1 MARALVDISKDQ
13 EKHFNN
19 YVSNLI
25 NQYIQQEIDNY
36 GEQQA
41 KINLINNKDIIIVDN
56 IMLKD
61 LKEEEQKNT
70 STFLSFK
77 YYYNFTSEDNLYY
90 IINNIYLKQYQDY
103 FKTYKIQEK
112 ANKENAKTI
121 IYNEITENIEENLDK
136 HDLDDIISY
145 IKTND
150 YKKLLIKSINEEYE
164 IDINILND
172 IYTSCLNKAIAPYKE
187 DLKICIDNKKYEDKL
202 QQERLKQKQKEQQD
216 YLKARK
222 NKIPLGWKM
231 YGITKAINK
240 MIK

>member
-1 MARALVDISKDQ
+1 MARTTVNLFPEHKAKFKAFVEND
-13 EKHFNN
+13 
-19 YVSNLI
+19 LI
-25 NQYIQQEIDNY
+25 NAFQCEIWDK
-36 GEQQA
+36 GEEQA
-41 KINLINNKDIIIVDN
+41 RISLLENKQDIINDLYSYIER
-56 IMLKD
+56 LKNESND
-61 LKEEEQKNT
+61 LYLNFKSYYDYTDYAIKNT
-70 STFLSFK
+70 
-77 YYYNFTSEDNLYY
+77 
-90 IINNIYLKQYQDY
+90 IINDTY
-103 FKTYKIQEK
+103 FKIYNETFKAYKIQEK
-112 ANKENAKTI
+112 ASKEYAKTI

-150 YKKLLIKSINEEYE
+150 YKKLLINSINKEYE